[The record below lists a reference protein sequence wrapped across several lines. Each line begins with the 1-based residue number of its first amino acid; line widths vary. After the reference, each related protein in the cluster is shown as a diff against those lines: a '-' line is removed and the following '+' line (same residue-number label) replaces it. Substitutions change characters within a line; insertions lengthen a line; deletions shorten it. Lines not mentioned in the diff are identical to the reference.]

1 MLSKAKQISK
11 YACYTSIIKG
21 SCVNLGIDSV
31 NVRRIKIG
39 HQILS
44 ASAHVLAPGI
54 VLFGLGNDAAWAERA
69 EGRVYS
75 LARFEFTAQLSAL
88 FSHGLN
94 WTL

>member
-1 MLSKAKQISK
+1 M
-11 YACYTSIIKG
+11 
-21 SCVNLGIDSV
+21 NLGIDSV

-39 HQILS
+39 HQILSAASLFESRKWS